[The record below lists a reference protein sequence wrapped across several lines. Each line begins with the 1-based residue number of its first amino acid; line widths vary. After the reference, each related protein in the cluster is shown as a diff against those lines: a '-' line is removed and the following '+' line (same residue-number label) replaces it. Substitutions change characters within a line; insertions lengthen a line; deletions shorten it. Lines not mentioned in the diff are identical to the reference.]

1 MSDFI
6 SLLLSSLIQ
15 LIIFSI
21 IPFIL
26 WLITGKKTNFFQWI
40 GLKKPIFNGSGLKI
54 FAIIVVVVGSYIGT
68 MYFIMATLLRD
79 VPTATNQF
87 SNKGLIAVPSIL
99 VYAIIQTSLS
109 EELFFRGFL
118 CKRLANQFGFITG
131 NVIQSILFGLLHGIP
146 FGLATGN
153 WFVFILLTIL
163 PAIIGYV
170 QGWLNEKKANGSIIP
185 SWILHGLMNI
195 FSALL
200 TI

>member
-185 SWILHGLMNI
+185 SWILHAQNVN
-195 FSALL
+195 FAE
-200 TI
+200 